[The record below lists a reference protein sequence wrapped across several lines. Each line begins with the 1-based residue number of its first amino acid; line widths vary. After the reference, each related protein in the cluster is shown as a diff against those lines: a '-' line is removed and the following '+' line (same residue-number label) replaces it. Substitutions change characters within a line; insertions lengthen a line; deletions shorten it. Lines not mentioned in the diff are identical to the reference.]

1 MSILERIARPSDV
14 KLLTRPEL
22 SQLADDLR
30 AEMIAATSLNGGH
43 LAPSLGAVEII
54 LAAYRTLDL
63 PKDKL
68 LFDVGHQA
76 YAHKLLTG
84 RQGGFA
90 KLRQRGGVSGFT
102 RREESPFD
110 VHDAGHA
117 SDSLATAL
125 GLAIGRDL
133 DGSDARIMAIIG
145 DASIAGGLSM
155 EALNYIGQTHP
166 GRFVIVLNDNEMS
179 ISRSVGAISSYL
191 ASIRTNQR
199 YRTVR
204 DSVEEAL
211 TSAGPI
217 GAGLMRLGNLAKAS
231 TKQLLVPGMLFEEM
245 GVSYLGPIDG
255 HDIDGMQETMERAF
269 EMGEPV
275 IIHAVTRKGK
285 GYEPAERNPELF
297 HGVGPFDLATG
308 ELVKKPASAPS
319 YTQAFS
325 QALLAEARADGRIVA
340 ITAAMMGGTGLSSFK
355 KEFPRRCF
363 DVGIAEECAVTMASG
378 LAIEG
383 KRPVVAIYSTF
394 LQRAFDEISTN
405 VCLPNLPVTFAVDRA
420 GLVGQDGS
428 THHGAFD
435 LAYLRQLPN
444 MRVAAPSDEA
454 ELAGAL
460 HAALACEGPVA
471 VRYPRGSARGAQMPQ
486 AGECE
491 ALPFEGRV
499 LREGSRVCVL
509 AVGKMVWAACDAA
522 DELAARGVSC
532 RVVDMRWVKPVD
544 VAAVRRACD
553 CSLVVTIEDGVLAG
567 GFGSAVLE
575 VMADEG
581 LSAPVLRL
589 GLPDAYVGH
598 GSVDELYAELGL
610 DAAGVA
616 RSIEAR
622 LGMPDGLAAGPGDDA
637 SGAGDA
643 RGEAPAPASA

>member
-1 MSILERIARPSDV
+1 MSLLERIARPSDV
-14 KLLTRPEL
+14 KRLSCAEL
-22 SQLADDLR
+22 AQLADDVR

-84 RQGGFA
+84 RQAGFA
-90 KLRQRGGVSGFT
+90 KLRRKGGVSGFT

-166 GRFVIVLNDNEMS
+166 SRFVIVLNDNEMS

-199 YRTVR
+199 YRSVR

-211 TSAGPI
+211 TNSGPI
-217 GAGLMRLGNLAKAS
+217 GAGLMKLGNLAKAS

-245 GVSYLGPIDG
+245 GISYLGPIDG

-269 EMGEPV
+269 GMGKPV

-297 HGVGPFDLATG
+297 HGVGPFELATG
-308 ELVKKPASAPS
+308 EVVKKPASAPS

-325 QALLAEARADGRIVA
+325 QALIAEARADERIVA
-340 ITAAMMGGTGLSSFK
+340 ISAAMLGGTGLAAFK
-355 KEFPRRCF
+355 REFPRLCF
-363 DVGIAEECAVTMASG
+363 DVGIAEECAVTMAGG

-383 KRPVVAIYSTF
+383 KRPIVAIYSTF

-420 GLVGQDGS
+420 GLVGQDGA

-471 VRYPRGSARGAQMPQ
+471 VRYPRGSAHGAQMPSS
-486 AGECE
+486 AAACE

-499 LREGSRVCVL
+499 LREGHDACVL
-509 AVGKMVWAACDAA
+509 AVGKMVWTACEAA
-522 DELAARGVSC
+522 DALAARGISC
-532 RVVDMRWVKPVD
+532 GVVDMRWVKPVD
-544 VAAVRRACD
+544 EAAVRRACG
-553 CSLVVTIEDGVLAG
+553 CELVVTLEDGVLAG

-575 VMADEG
+575 TMADAG

-616 RSIEAR
+616 RGIEAR
-622 LGMPDGLAAGPGDDA
+622 LAALRGM
-637 SGAGDA
+637 
-643 RGEAPAPASA
+643 APATPAGA